1 MLSYAT
7 IFIASIMVAVVSLVL
22 YRVIAGASSSVLNSK
37 VPIKLAKNTRQYDS
51 SGAFASINDQAFPT
65 GHTSHS
71 TPNHVDGLV
80 PSMPIEDN
88 NDWSV
93 REKSSHCSLYDV
105 NPVEAP
111 VQRKRNVGWPQ
122 REDRQEASGSAYK
135 VSRKSAANTTNS
147 EDKGKPWG
155 W

>member
-7 IFIASIMVAVVSLVL
+7 IFIASIILAVVCLVL
-22 YRVIAGASSSVLNSK
+22 YRVIAGTSESVLKSR
-37 VPIKLAKNTRQYDS
+37 VPFNIAHNPSYEKQ
-51 SGAFASINDQAFPT
+51 GVFASINDQAFPT

-71 TPNHVDGLV
+71 TPNHVDGQIPTL
-80 PSMPIEDN
+80 PIEDN

-111 VQRKRNVGWPQ
+111 VQRKRNVGWPH
-122 REDRQEASGSAYK
+122 REDTQEASGSAYK
-135 VSRKSAANTTNS
+135 VSRKLATDTTNS
-147 EDKGKPWG
+147 EDEGKPWG

>member
-1 MLSYAT
+1 MLTYAT
-7 IFIASIMVAVVSLVL
+7 IFIASIVVAVVSLLL
-22 YRVIAGASSSVLNSK
+22 YRVIAGTSESVLNSK
-37 VPIKLAKNTRQYDS
+37 VPINVADNTLPYES
-51 SGAFASINDQAFPT
+51 NGVFATINDQAFPT

-71 TPNHVDGLV
+71 TPNHVDGQV
-80 PSMPIEDN
+80 PAMPIEDN

-111 VQRKRNVGWPQ
+111 VEKKRNVGWPH

-135 VSRKSAANTTNS
+135 VSRKLATHTANP
-147 EDKGKPWG
+147 EDNGKPWG